1 MALGDCSKVVDNA
14 PQNDRDLHLGDSDQ
28 ARDLA
33 LGKVML
39 EPEREYLAITIGQL
53 ANGWPDRD
61 ARLNPLKALVALA
74 QQVGKRH
81 RIAVPVGS
89 SACSDVE
96 W

>member
-1 MALGDCSKVVDNA
+1 
-14 PQNDRDLHLGDSDQ
+14 
-28 ARDLA
+28 
-33 LGKVML
+33 ML

-89 SACSDVE
+89 RCRVVSRGDLQRVE
-96 W
+96 HLFDTELDGLGELADAH